1 MEGGHCRPRRLD
13 ICFDLGFGQPMVWIV
28 VPPVSLLLHLAEH
41 QSKILNRG
49 REALD
54 HVGAATVVFGIP
66 VVNGSIDVI
75 PCPLGLLLPNEHLRA
90 GRAKCM
96 E

>member
-1 MEGGHCRPRRLD
+1 MEGGHCGPRCLD
-13 ICFDLGFGQPMVWIV
+13 VCFNLGFGQPVVWIV
-28 VPPVSLLLHLAEH
+28 VRPVSLLLHLAEH
-41 QSKILNRG
+41 QSKILYRG

-54 HVGAATVVFGIP
+54 HVGAATVVFGIL

-90 GRAKCM
+90 GRAKRV